1 MAEAAVNSTP
11 ANPTNNT
18 SVVQATATTA
28 NTNTNNTTA
37 TSTTVAGANNA
48 ESDKIKFSMGL
59 EALQIT
65 DGTLSTSSIGSFTSG
80 INYGTGYST
89 GNAALGQLTGNW
101 VSDPNLKQ
109 VGMIMTVFQSFPVS
123 VQGQSNPYTMV
134 VDKTSTSDGAGTN
147 HGELCIGVL
156 GCPDGYNLDLL
167 KKVASN
173 TNGGGFKVGV
183 SCWNKRG
190 VEYMQHFYGDIMTVG
205 QFNVLRRKC
214 LLNVE
219 VVVPTGGNMRNFF

>member
-1 MAEAAVNSTP
+1 MAETAVNSTP

-28 NTNTNNTTA
+28 TANTNNTTA
-37 TSTTVAGANNA
+37 TSTTAAGTNDA
-48 ESDKIKFSMGL
+48 ESNKIKFSMGL
-59 EALQIT
+59 DNLQIT
-65 DGTLSTSSIGSFTSG
+65 DGTTSISSMGSFGSSSG
-80 INYGTGYST
+80 GGYGTG
-89 GNAALGQLTGNW
+89 NATLGQLTGNW

-183 SCWNKRG
+183 SCWNERG
-190 VEYMQHFYGDIMTVG
+190 VEYMRHFYGDIMTVG